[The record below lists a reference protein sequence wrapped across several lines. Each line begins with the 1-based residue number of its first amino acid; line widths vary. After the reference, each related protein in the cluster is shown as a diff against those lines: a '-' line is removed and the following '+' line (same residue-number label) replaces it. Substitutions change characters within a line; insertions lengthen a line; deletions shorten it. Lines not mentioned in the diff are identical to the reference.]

1 AETRLCAIVCM
12 WTVPAAVVSRQTI
25 TAMMAANCTANH
37 AQTPSAPHAI
47 VPSNPH
53 GRGGACAGGREPA
66 EEGGLSRS
74 RYRSRAARARSS
86 SRAWRRLRGALARE
100 WNEIGGIAHRPLAD
114 AVAAVPFGKID
125 MDVIFVKAIRSRAQ
139 HGGEAHAGA
148 GLQPLAH

>member
-1 AETRLCAIVCM
+1 MIVTNASRKPSFAILCM
-12 WTVPAAVVSRQTI
+12 STVPGAVVSRQTI

-53 GRGGACAGGREPA
+53 GGGGLAAGGR
-66 EEGGLSRS
+66 G
-74 RYRSRAARARSS
+74 AAGARPSF
-86 SRAWRRLRGALARE
+86 RAWRRLRGALARE

-148 GLQPLAH
+148 GLQPLAHWLVH